1 MSAKNIFLKLFFK
14 WR

>member
-1 MSAKNIFLKLFFK
+1 MSARNIFLKLFFK